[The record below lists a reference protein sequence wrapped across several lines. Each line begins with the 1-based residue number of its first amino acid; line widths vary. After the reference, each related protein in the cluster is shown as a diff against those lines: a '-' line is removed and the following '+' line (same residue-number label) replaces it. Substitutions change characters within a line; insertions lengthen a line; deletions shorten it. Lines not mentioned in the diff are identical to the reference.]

1 MNKVQSKSLLLT
13 LLVIFSVI
21 FQSFHMWEHS
31 HEQDHKHSS
40 KNSHTKVFSLDDDN
54 STCSICHF
62 NINTDSTGLN
72 YDLLPEKLI
81 TFYNL
86 KIKFDD
92 NIERYFH
99 FRGLFRLR
107 APPALS

>member
-1 MNKVQSKSLLLT
+1 MTKGQFKSMFLG

-21 FQSFHMWEHS
+21 FQSFHLWEHS
-31 HEQDHKHSS
+31 HEKSQSNPLSHKKIISNGDSS
-40 KNSHTKVFSLDDDN
+40 

-62 NINTDSTGLN
+62 NFQTDDSGLN
-72 YDLLPEKLI
+72 HNLLPEKI
-81 TFYNL
+81 ISFYNL
-86 KIKFDD
+86 KLKFDD

-107 APPALS
+107 APPFFC